1 MYLINMKISQRH
13 AVFPVLIL
21 LHDTKSRHCGHA
33 LWNFCFQRAHN
44 EKSVFCK
51 NIYLNECSTHMVKS
65 IGKTWQKERKR
76 NDECSV
82 FYFFVKSKNLCVH
95 GVCIVKMDTGNEC
108 WYISLER
115 CQTWR
120 RDISLDVKVH
130 TPVNELIVSEFGQ
143 SVGRWSIHVGFLFF
157 FKPCLFV
164 YTEKSIYVAFYLWDI
179 PYNKS
184 PFVYQILIIIISVK
198 YSSI

>member
-1 MYLINMKISQRH
+1 MHLINMKISQRH

-51 NIYLNECSTHMVKS
+51 IIYLNECSTHMVKS

-95 GVCIVKMDTGNEC
+95 GVCIVKMDTWNEC

-115 CQTWR
+115 CQTWK
-120 RDISLDVKVH
+120 RDISLDVKFI
-130 TPVNELIVSEFGQ
+130 PQ
-143 SVGRWSIHVGFLFF
+143 SMNSSSASLDSLWAGEAFMLVFFSFLNLV
-157 FKPCLFV
+157 CL
-164 YTEKSIYVAFYLWDI
+164 YTQKKVFM
-179 PYNKS
+179 
-184 PFVYQILIIIISVK
+184 
-198 YSSI
+198 